1 MSDPLEPVAANFSA
15 TILDAIQREYPND
28 LRHRMDGPDDRPTP
42 REAHPAFYGC
52 YDWHSAVEMHWAL
65 ARLLRHRPD
74 QVPADARAVLD
85 AHFTHEALTAEAAY
99 LEARPAFSRPYGWGW
114 VFTLTEELA
123 SWPDTDAQRWARSMT
138 LPAEVLSDGLR
149 RWLPLVDYPV
159 RIGMHPNS
167 AFALA
172 RAWRWSARVE
182 SLRDAIAD
190 AAHRWFMDDRDY
202 PAAWEPSGADFLSP
216 ALTEAE
222 LMSMVLPDGEFAP
235 WFERF
240 PPRCRGRC
248 SNPSRSATHPTDRS
262 PTSTASTCTGPTGS
276 ASSRRRSAA
285 APNSTLPRP
294 VIWRHPSTECAV
306 TTTWSSTGW
315 PPTPS
320 SPSPAAEFDRELSS
334 SEIGSHR
341 TGIASIEAVL
351 AG

>member
-240 PPRCRGRC
+240 L
-248 SNPSRSATHPTDRS
+248 PTVPGSLLEPVSVSD
-262 PTSTASTCTGPTGS
+262 TSDGQIAHLHGLNLHRAHGF
-276 ASSRRRSAA
+276 RVVSAA
-285 APNSTLPRP
+285 LGGRP
-294 VIWRHPSTECAV
+294 ELDAAAARHLEASLDRVCGDDYMVEH
-306 TTTWSSTGW
+306 WL
-315 PPTPS
+315 
-320 SPSPAAEFDRELSS
+320 AAY
-334 SEIGSHR
+334 
-341 TGIASIEAVL
+341 AVL
-351 AG
+351 ALTGG